1 MSPWVNFLSV
11 YYVISP
17 EQWGAGGQ
25 VFFFTVEEA
34 ETTFVPRLGV

>member
-1 MSPWVNFLSV
+1 MPPRVNFLSV
-11 YYVISP
+11 YHVLSP

-25 VFFFTVEEA
+25 IFLFTTEEA